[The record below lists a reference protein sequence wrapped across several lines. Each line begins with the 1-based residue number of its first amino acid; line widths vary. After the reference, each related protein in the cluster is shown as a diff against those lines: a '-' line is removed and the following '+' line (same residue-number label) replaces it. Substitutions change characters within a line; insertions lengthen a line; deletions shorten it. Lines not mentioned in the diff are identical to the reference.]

1 MVGASMVRGL
11 TSRIRKRRQGEGS
24 QVWLCRRS
32 RKSRRLSSCAARKR
46 TTAGRYRLPSCTL
59 RHASRRLP
67 KLTISGQICFAR
79 FAMLFPGA
87 GAALTRRL
95 LAAPVRFVFLRFSCP
110 ERNAIPKSRAVR
122 PSIKRRLRARVA
134 RRQPI
139 FVLALDA
146 ALYRLQAKRP
156 ARTPTDQSAPR
167 SGLRP
172 KHGGRGRARPQAT
185 GRPGPV
191 RVSPVL
197 LPGAECKPQVAR
209 CPALR
214 EETASG
220 ANCEAATD
228 IRIGVG
234 RRVIQIAGEKART
247 NAIHPRRAE
256 VRLASQIWGPG
267 PRSPAGYWPPRPG
280 LCFSGSFARS
290 GAQIPSRALS
300 GSP

>member
-1 MVGASMVRGL
+1 
-11 TSRIRKRRQGEGS
+11 
-24 QVWLCRRS
+24 
-32 RKSRRLSSCAARKR
+32 
-46 TTAGRYRLPSCTL
+46 
-59 RHASRRLP
+59 
-67 KLTISGQICFAR
+67 
-79 FAMLFPGA
+79 MLFPGA

-95 LAAPVRFVFLRFSCP
+95 LAAPARFVFLRFSCP

-172 KHGGRGRARPQAT
+172 KHGGRSRARPQAT

-209 CPALR
+209 CPALH

-247 NAIHPRRAE
+247 NAIIPLRAE
-256 VRLASQIWGPG
+256 VRLASQIWGRGHVRPQATGHPG
-267 PRSPAGYWPPRPG
+267 PFCVSPVLLPG
-280 LCFSGSFARS
+280 AERKSQVAHCPALHEETAS
-290 GAQIPSRALS
+290 GASCEAATDSRIGVGWRLYQVAGEKARTNAIIPISAEVRLAPQIRKGYSVFVFDWLRRHRHKVP
-300 GSP
+300 PF

>member
-1 MVGASMVRGL
+1 
-11 TSRIRKRRQGEGS
+11 
-24 QVWLCRRS
+24 
-32 RKSRRLSSCAARKR
+32 
-46 TTAGRYRLPSCTL
+46 
-59 RHASRRLP
+59 
-67 KLTISGQICFAR
+67 
-79 FAMLFPGA
+79 MLFPGA

-139 FVLALDA
+139 FVLALGA

-234 RRVIQIAGEKART
+234 RGIIQIAGEKART
-247 NAIHPRRAE
+247 NAIIPLRAEYRLASQKWGRGHARPPGATGHPGPVRVSPVLVPGAERRSQVAHCPALREDPASGANCEAATDTGIGIGRRVLQIAGEKARTNAIIPISAE
-256 VRLASQIWGPG
+256 VRLASQI
-267 PRSPAGYWPPRPG
+267 
-280 LCFSGSFARS
+280 
-290 GAQIPSRALS
+290 
-300 GSP
+300 